1 MIKVLITGGNGGI
14 AQAISD
20 KFHELPGYVVRTP
33 GRAELDVTDVA
44 SVDAYVAAWTPDILI
59 NNAGYITVQSIGDCN
74 IEDEKRVLD
83 INLFGVF
90 NCTAAVFRYNP
101 DARIVNIGSAA
112 AKKVHGT
119 WSSYCASKAAVVMA
133 TRCWA
138 EDGKRCICVSPG
150 RTETKMRRFLYPEED
165 RETLMR
171 PEDFAQIVV
180 YASQGL
186 YENGSNIDVNI
197 GNVQALI
204 AENKK

>member
-1 MIKVLITGGNGGI
+1 
-14 AQAISD
+14 
-20 KFHELPGYVVRTP
+20 
-33 GRAELDVTDVA
+33 
-44 SVDAYVAAWTPDILI
+44 
-59 NNAGYITVQSIGDCN
+59 
-74 IEDEKRVLD
+74 
-83 INLFGVF
+83 
-90 NCTAAVFRYNP
+90 
-101 DARIVNIGSAA
+101 VNIGSAA